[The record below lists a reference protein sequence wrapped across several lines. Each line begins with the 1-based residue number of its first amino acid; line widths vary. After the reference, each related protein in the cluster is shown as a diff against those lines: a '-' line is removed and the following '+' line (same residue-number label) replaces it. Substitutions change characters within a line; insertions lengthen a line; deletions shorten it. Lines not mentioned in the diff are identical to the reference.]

1 MFARGIRA
9 PRPAAPLFAVAATG
23 FLFFKDGG
31 DATMTF
37 DFHIMGGTLA
47 STLAGEYS
55 FTIAFALVA
64 VLPGHARARRST
76 GAGPLWLPA
85 VLLALTS

>member
-1 MFARGIRA
+1 MASA
-9 PRPAAPLFAVAATG
+9 SPRPAAPLFAVAATA

-37 DFHIMGGTLA
+37 DHHIMGGTLA

-55 FTIAFALVA
+55 FTIALALSLFFLGTLA
-64 VLPGHARARRST
+64 MALEARRRCGSRRC
-76 GAGPLWLPA
+76 
-85 VLLALTS
+85 SSR